1 MRVVQGG
8 ECNVIHVITYLES
21 MYPEISNDD
30 GNGSGSPPLV
40 LALRPPYKRRTSK
53 PRPWADGQKRG
64 VVEVG
69 KHLCAPASRVAKSDR
84 RCLLHRPLEPPGGH
98 TLTGLMVPTVA
109 FLPSDFQRPL
119 YASSPPLLISEDCE
133 VDRQVQGRAL
143 VRAGVKSVVTC
154 WKAAPDPL

>member
-1 MRVVQGG
+1 MTAEMEV
-8 ECNVIHVITYLES
+8 EKITATS
-21 MYPEISNDD
+21 I
-30 GNGSGSPPLV
+30 
-40 LALRPPYKRRTSK
+40 ALRPPYKSRTSE
-53 PRPWADGQKRG
+53 PWPWADGQKRG

>member
-1 MRVVQGG
+1 MTTEMEV
-8 ECNVIHVITYLES
+8 EKITATS
-21 MYPEISNDD
+21 I
-30 GNGSGSPPLV
+30 
-40 LALRPPYKRRTSK
+40 ALRPPYKSRTSE
-53 PRPWADGQKRG
+53 PWPWADGQKRG

-98 TLTGLMVPTVA
+98 TLTGPMVPTVA

-133 VDRQVQGRAL
+133 GGRQVQGRAL